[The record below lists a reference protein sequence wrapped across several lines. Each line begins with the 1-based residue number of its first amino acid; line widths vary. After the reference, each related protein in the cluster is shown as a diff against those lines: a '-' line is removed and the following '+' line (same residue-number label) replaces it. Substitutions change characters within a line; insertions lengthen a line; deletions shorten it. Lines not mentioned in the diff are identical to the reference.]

1 MIFGTTVP
9 SNSDRKSRVLKYPVA
24 GRKDQRAL
32 PGASPI
38 TYPLSN
44 RRLQATRQL
53 KVKEPQSEGPV
64 VTDPRRSIANARA
77 SRSGVRRSLVKNEDL
92 LAVPS
97 EFDIVGAFDSEQ
109 QTSNAASSQAG

>member
-1 MIFGTTVP
+1 MP

-24 GRKDQRAL
+24 GRKDQRAP
-32 PGASPI
+32 PGASPM

-53 KVKEPQSEGPV
+53 KVTEPQSEGPL
-64 VTDPRRSIANARA
+64 VTDPRLSIANARA

-97 EFDIVGAFDSEQ
+97 EFDIVGAFDSE
-109 QTSNAASSQAG
+109 